1 MAYYSRYSRRRRYNT
16 NKYSKRK
23 RRYKKFTSKYR
34 SKRLTTSKI
43 YAFKRTF
50 ESAQIVCGT
59 GVGVTGAFS
68 LALSDVPGVSDFT
81 NLFDQYRICGVKIN
95 MVPIFDAA
103 LSSAINKF
111 AMFSVI
117 DYNDYNTITMNQ
129 ALEYQNVKRSSS
141 VSGHRRYFKPRLAI
155 TQTDNS
161 SNTFV
166 ASYKPPWISTED
178 TNIAHGYM
186 KYVTDTNSGSAS
198 FTWNVYIT
206 LYLQFR
212 NVN

>member
-1 MAYYSRYSRRRRYNT
+1 MTYYRRNYKR
-16 NKYSKRK
+16 SKRK
-23 RRYKKFTSKYR
+23 YPRRKRVYKRTF
-34 SKRLTTSKI
+34 KRKTRGRTNKI
-43 YAFKRTF
+43 YSFKRTF
-50 ESAQIVCGT
+50 ESAQIVCNASA
-59 GVGVTGAFS
+59 GVTGAFS
-68 LALSDVPGVSDFT
+68 LALADVPGASDFT

-95 MVPIFDAA
+95 MVPVYDAA

-129 ALEYQNVKRSSS
+129 ALEYQNVKRSTS
-141 VSGHRRYFKPRLAI
+141 VSGHRRYFKPRIAI
-155 TQTDNS
+155 QQTDYSNNS
-161 SNTFV
+161 FV
-166 ASYKPPWISTED
+166 ASYKPPWISTDD

-186 KYVTDTNSGSAS
+186 KYVTDTNSGSAA